1 LLPPSDWIFPAGSA
15 WRCRRTQRPLP
26 IESLVE
32 IMLAY
37 AIFMVGYRLGHVAH
51 ARGYT
56 GRQTVPEQAV
66 PHL

>member
-1 LLPPSDWIFPAGSA
+1 
-15 WRCRRTQRPLP
+15 
-26 IESLVE
+26 
-32 IMLAY
+32 MLAY